1 MLQIALLIYFQAR
14 INFIGLNSTMYKVY
28 PNRTLESRLWYVVVE
43 FDQHCVMA
51 QKNAVRL
58 INKKQS
64 CERSLLETEL
74 EIQKLN
80 QVEFKKNT
88 LSIVKDLKTFD
99 IDLSLAKYKNDQSV
113 LRISPFL
120 PSLIGTSE

>member
-1 MLQIALLIYFQAR
+1 MRYASSI
-14 INFIGLNSTMYKVY
+14 
-28 PNRTLESRLWYVVVE
+28 
-43 FDQHCVMA
+43 
-51 QKNAVRL
+51 KNKAAIEACL
-58 INKKQS
+58 KQS
-64 CERSLLETEL
+64 LEV
-74 EIQKLN
+74 QKLN